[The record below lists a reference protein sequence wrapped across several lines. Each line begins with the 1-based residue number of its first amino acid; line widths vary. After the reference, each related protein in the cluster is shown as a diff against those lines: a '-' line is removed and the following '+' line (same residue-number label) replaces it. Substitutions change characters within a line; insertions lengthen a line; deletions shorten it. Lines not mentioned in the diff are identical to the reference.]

1 MKILVDME
9 IILMILDH
17 MVNMRLKGE
26 TQVDILKI
34 MIVTLV
40 ELVDFIKKF

>member
-1 MKILVDME
+1 MKLLVDME